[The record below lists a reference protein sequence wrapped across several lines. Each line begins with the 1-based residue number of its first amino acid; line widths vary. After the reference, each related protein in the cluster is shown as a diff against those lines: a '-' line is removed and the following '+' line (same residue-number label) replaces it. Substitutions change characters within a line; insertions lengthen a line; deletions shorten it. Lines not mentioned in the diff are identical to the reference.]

1 MQNIS
6 QKYNLQIEETELL
19 NKKQLNTVGKKNE
32 KIKKKLFDKFF
43 LIKNIKQP
51 ELINHDQKYYLV
63 EITSIDEKQK
73 NLIRIK

>member
-6 QKYNLQIEETELL
+6 QKYNLQIKETELL

-43 LIKNIKQP
+43 S
-51 ELINHDQKYYLV
+51 Y
-63 EITSIDEKQK
+63 
-73 NLIRIK
+73 